1 MKLYLDD
8 NNTCYTMHE
17 ATGEMRCFEEFE
29 NNVKWVDS
37 KPYVYGD
44 IKFID
49 NEICPVH
56 VLLNTSMIDE
66 KWIYMNLKSYISK
79 NDRVCILPFSFFDD
93 TKNEQDWN
101 KQYGPGMGIWYRSNQ
116 DVFYR
121 YGISSSHITWVNYF
135 TDSIEEMKNKIMNSS
150 VLLLTGGAPDLMMKR
165 IKEKKLKKVIKNY
178 KGVMIGYSAG
188 AMIQLDAYHISPDE
202 DYPKFSYKTGLGCL
216 SGFDV
221 EVHFRKSKVQMES
234 VEKVKNDKKI
244 PVYGIYENGGM
255 ILEKEVICF
264 GQVDLY
270 E

>member
-101 KQYGPGMGIWYRSNQ
+101 KQYGPGIEAIKMC
-116 DVFYR
+116 
-121 YGISSSHITWVNYF
+121 
-135 TDSIEEMKNKIMNSS
+135 SIDMEFR
-150 VLLLTGGAPDLMMKR
+150 V
-165 IKEKKLKKVIKNY
+165 VI
-178 KGVMIGYSAG
+178 
-188 AMIQLDAYHISPDE
+188 
-202 DYPKFSYKTGLGCL
+202 
-216 SGFDV
+216 
-221 EVHFRKSKVQMES
+221 
-234 VEKVKNDKKI
+234 
-244 PVYGIYENGGM
+244 
-255 ILEKEVICF
+255 
-264 GQVDLY
+264 
-270 E
+270 